1 MKKQL
6 ICRFK
11 GKNGSQGFIYGEEY
25 IIETCCRQM
34 VGQAYIHAEDK
45 HAKKSCPYD
54 SIESFLENWDVLAIL

>member
-11 GKNGSQGFIYGEEY
+11 GKNDSQGFKYGERY

-34 VGQAYIHAEDK
+34 NGRAYIHAEDRRV
-45 HAKKSCPYD
+45 KKCCPYD
-54 SIESFLENWDVLAIL
+54 SIESFLENWDILTML

>member
-11 GKNGSQGFIYGEEY
+11 GKNGSQGFKYGEKY
-25 IIETCCRQM
+25 IIDTCCRQM

-45 HAKKSCPYD
+45 HANKSCPYD